1 MTACIG
7 DRTINSGRATKGID
21 ILTGRKAK
29 SRVENLISAGGVVY
43 RLVDGR
49 IESVLCGRALSSGGE
64 KRDITASESRSEGYS
79 WSLAKGTPD
88 PGETLQETALRE
100 VREET
105 GLEVEISASLG
116 AIDYWFGRREF
127 DVRYH
132 KTVYFYLMVAVG
144 GGIELHDP
152 EFDVVQWFPSEEAL
166 EALTYDSEVKVL
178 RRALEVLS
186 KR

>member
-1 MTACIG
+1 
-7 DRTINSGRATKGID
+7 
-21 ILTGRKAK
+21 LTGRKAK
-29 SRVENLISAGGVVY
+29 SRVEILISAGGVVY
-43 RLVDGR
+43 RRVNGR
-49 IESVLCGRALSSGGE
+49 IEAVLCGRALSSRGDKSG
-64 KRDITASESRSEGYS
+64 ITASGPGTEGYR

-88 PGETLQETALRE
+88 PGETLEETALRE

-105 GLEVEISASLG
+105 GFEVEIAASLG
-116 AIDYWFGRREF
+116 TIDYWFGRREF

-132 KTVYFYLMVAVG
+132 KTVYYYLMVPVG

-166 EALTYDSEVKVL
+166 EALTYANEVAVL

-186 KR
+186 KT